1 MFPSSHCPQNDSKK
15 KKNGQNGFLGSKPEF
30 PLNSMKKPKKRQDL
44 KGKSQTKFEEFLEME
59 KASSVFSAE
68 EDAKTLRRLAKQLKV
83 KNGMLGDDD
92 DGLNSLFE
100 GLPSGRDVLCVES
113 VSDHTKEYADE
124 ESLKVDPVPSNEKS
138 KKHKKGKMMLDISE
152 KRLKEENTAE
162 MDGGDTKKHSVLLP
176 EEEPCVGLPALDATV
191 KYVAPHIRASQGG
204 ESEELSQVRRRIRGL
219 LNRLSES
226 NVESITGEVAT
237 IFRSIGRSVACQ
249 IIGDE
254 VLASCSGGPRGN
266 EQYAAVLQLL
276 LESMACLV
284 GIDFSARLLASLAK
298 SFEEEY
304 LKDDNLSLRNL
315 TLLLSYLCIFGICS
329 SDLIYDFLL
338 VLSKR
343 LTELDVS
350 TILTLLQCCGMKLRD
365 AKSKINSKRM
375 EFMLETI
382 CDIKNN
388 KKRPKEDSAQHTR
401 IKKWLQKLRVEDI
414 LLRGLKWG
422 KLLDPEKKGQWWL
435 SGEIASTADN
445 VEDVA
450 VTINKEILETQ
461 KLVQLAA
468 SQRMNTDIR
477 RAIFCIIMSGEDYV
491 DAFEKILRLDL
502 SGKQDREVMR
512 VLVDCCLQEKVFNKY
527 YTVLASKLCS
537 HDKNHKFSLQYCLWD
552 HFKELESMELHQS
565 VNLARFVAEMISSF
579 TLSLSLLKTVDLMD
593 LKQLTPKRIM
603 HFRIL
608 FETIFENSNAL
619 VWNIFTRLAVIPE
632 LDILRDGIQYFIKQY
647 VMASNS
653 KKSLAQKFKIALK
666 KHLLMGMMPPRF
678 GLGFRF
684 VLLLR
689 NGRPARTPRDHC
701 FNALPF
707 LLRRPISYGGW
718 RGVSGYAVEQF
729 SDDEYECDFEE
740 QKPSSS
746 VANIDEWRWKL
757 SLLLRNTQEQEIIS
771 RDKRDRRDYEQ
782 ISNLAKRMGLYSELY
797 GKVVV
802 ASKVPLPNY
811 RPDLDEKRPQ
821 REVVIPLSLQ
831 RRVEDVNL
839 DENQEFLVDD
849 SVMEKILQRKSSRM
863 RNLQRS
869 WQESPEGVKML
880 HFRKSLPAYKEK
892 EKLLSAIA
900 RNQVIIISG
909 KLVVKRVSA
918 ERGENLGE
926 SVGYKVRLEGM
937 KGKNTHLLFCTSGI
951 LLRRLLGD
959 RNLNGI
965 THVFVDEIH
974 ERGMNEGAH
983 FFLKN
988 RKITFLIVIES
999 FATLN
1004 AELFSNF
1011 FGGAPTIHI
1020 PGFTYPVRAHFLE
1033 DVLEKTGYK
1042 LTSFNQIDDYG
1053 QEKLWKTQRQ
1063 LMPRKRKNQIT
1074 ALVEDALKISSFESY
1089 SSRARDSLASWS
1101 PDCIGFNLIEAVL
1114 CHLCRKERPGAVLV
1128 FMTGWDDISCLRDQ
1142 LKAHP
1147 LLGDPNRVL
1156 LLTCHGSMATSEQKL
1171 IFEKAPPNV
1180 RKIVLATNMAE
1191 ASITINDIVF
1201 VVDCGKAKET
1211 TYDAL
1216 NNTPCLLPSWISKAS
1231 AQQRRGRAGRVQ
1243 PGECYHLYPRCVYDA
1258 FAEYQLPELLRTPL
1272 NSLCLQI
1279 KSLQLGTIGD
1289 FLSAALQPPE
1299 PLAVQNAIE
1308 FLKMIGA
1315 LDDKENLTN
1324 LGRFLSMLPVDP
1336 KLGKMLIM
1344 GAVFHC
1350 LDPILTVVSGL
1361 SVRDPFLLP
1370 QDKKDLAGT
1379 AKSRFSAKDYSD
1391 HMALVRAYEGWK
1403 DADREGS
1410 ASQYCWRN
1418 FLSPQTLQAINSLRK
1433 QFHFIL
1439 KDAGLLNADLGTNNS
1454 LSCNQSLVRAIIC
1467 SGLFPGIS
1475 SVVHREKSM
1484 SFKTLNDGQVLLYA
1498 NSVNAR
1504 YQTIPYPWLVF
1515 GEKVKVNTVFIRDST
1530 GVSDSILILF
1540 GGALTKGEMAG
1551 HLKMLDGYLDFFMDP
1566 SLAECFWNLKNE
1578 LDRLLQRKI
1587 YVKGGLYLAEAKRAR
1602 ISSNESDKKNFLK
1615 DGMNPKSLLQTLL
1628 MRAGHTPP
1636 KYKTKHLKTNE
1647 FRAIV
1652 EFKGMQFVG
1661 KPKKNKQLAERDA
1674 AIEALAWLTHTSD
1687 TSHQDD
1693 DDDSPIDITDNMLK
1707 LLHRKRGGS

>member
-1 MFPSSHCPQNDSKK
+1 
-15 KKNGQNGFLGSKPEF
+15 
-30 PLNSMKKPKKRQDL
+30 
-44 KGKSQTKFEEFLEME
+44 
-59 KASSVFSAE
+59 
-68 EDAKTLRRLAKQLKV
+68 
-83 KNGMLGDDD
+83 
-92 DGLNSLFE
+92 
-100 GLPSGRDVLCVES
+100 
-113 VSDHTKEYADE
+113 
-124 ESLKVDPVPSNEKS
+124 
-138 KKHKKGKMMLDISE
+138 
-152 KRLKEENTAE
+152 
-162 MDGGDTKKHSVLLP
+162 
-176 EEEPCVGLPALDATV
+176 
-191 KYVAPHIRASQGG
+191 
-204 ESEELSQVRRRIRGL
+204 
-219 LNRLSES
+219 
-226 NVESITGEVAT
+226 
-237 IFRSIGRSVACQ
+237 
-249 IIGDE
+249 
-254 VLASCSGGPRGN
+254 
-266 EQYAAVLQLL
+266 
-276 LESMACLV
+276 
-284 GIDFSARLLASLAK
+284 
-298 SFEEEY
+298 
-304 LKDDNLSLRNL
+304 
-315 TLLLSYLCIFGICS
+315 
-329 SDLIYDFLL
+329 
-338 VLSKR
+338 
-343 LTELDVS
+343 
-350 TILTLLQCCGMKLRD
+350 
-365 AKSKINSKRM
+365 
-375 EFMLETI
+375 
-382 CDIKNN
+382 
-388 KKRPKEDSAQHTR
+388 
-401 IKKWLQKLRVEDI
+401 
-414 LLRGLKWG
+414 
-422 KLLDPEKKGQWWL
+422 
-435 SGEIASTADN
+435 
-445 VEDVA
+445 
-450 VTINKEILETQ
+450 
-461 KLVQLAA
+461 
-468 SQRMNTDIR
+468 
-477 RAIFCIIMSGEDYV
+477 
-491 DAFEKILRLDL
+491 
-502 SGKQDREVMR
+502 
-512 VLVDCCLQEKVFNKY
+512 
-527 YTVLASKLCS
+527 
-537 HDKNHKFSLQYCLWD
+537 
-552 HFKELESMELHQS
+552 
-565 VNLARFVAEMISSF
+565 MI
-579 TLSLSLLKTVDLMD
+579 
-593 LKQLTPKRIM
+593 
-603 HFRIL
+603 
-608 FETIFENSNAL
+608 
-619 VWNIFTRLAVIPE
+619 
-632 LDILRDGIQYFIKQY
+632 
-647 VMASNS
+647 
-653 KKSLAQKFKIALK
+653 
-666 KHLLMGMMPPRF
+666 PPRLGLGF
-678 GLGFRF
+678 GLG
-684 VLLLR
+684 LLLWK
-689 NGRPARTPRDHC
+689 GRPARRTNDHC
-701 FNALPF
+701 FNVLPF
-707 LLRRPISYGGW
+707 LLRRSISFGGW
-718 RGVSGYAVEQF
+718 RGFSGYSVEQF
-729 SDDEYECDFEE
+729 SDDEYECEFED

-757 SLLLRNTQEQEIIS
+757 SLLLRNAEEQEIIS

-802 ASKVPLPNY
+802 ASKEPLPNY
-811 RPDLDEKRPQ
+811 RPDLDDKRPQ

-831 RRVEDVNL
+831 RRVEGLLEEYLDRFQLTFGKSRGDMGADSSIQNVEDVSP
-839 DENQEFLVDD
+839 DENQESFVDD

-880 HFRKSLPAYKEK
+880 NFRKSLPAYKEK

-909 KLVVKRVSA
+909 ETGCGKTTQLPQYVLESEIESGRGAFCSIICTQPRRISAMAVAERVSA
-918 ERGENLGE
+918 ERGENLGG

-974 ERGMNEGAH
+974 ERGMNED
-983 FFLKN
+983 FL
-988 RKITFLIVIES
+988 LIVLKDLLPRRRDLRLILMS
-999 FATLN
+999 ATLN
-1004 AELFSNF
+1004 AELFSNY
-1011 FGGAPTIHI
+1011 FGGAPTMHI

-1053 QEKLWKTQRQ
+1053 QEKMWKTQRQ
-1063 LMPRKRKNQIT
+1063 LIPRKRKNQIT
-1074 ALVEDALKISSFESY
+1074 ALVEDALKMSSFENY

-1101 PDCIGFNLIEAVL
+1101 PDCIGFNLIEAAL
-1114 CHLCRKERPGAVLV
+1114 CHICRKERPGAVLV
-1128 FMTGWDDISCLRDQ
+1128 FMTGWDDINCLRDQ

-1171 IFEKAPPNV
+1171 IFEKPPPNV

-1231 AQQRRGRAGRVQ
+1231 ARQRRGRAGRVQ
-1243 PGECYHLYPRCVYDA
+1243 PGECYHLFPKCVYDA

-1279 KSLQLGTIGD
+1279 KSLQLGTVGE

-1299 PLAVQNAIE
+1299 PRAVHNAVE
-1308 FLKMIGA
+1308 LLKMIGA

-1336 KLGKMLIM
+1336 KLGKMLVM
-1344 GAVFHC
+1344 GAIFHC

-1403 DADREGS
+1403 DAEREGS
-1410 ASQYCWRN
+1410 AYEYCWRN
-1418 FLSPQTLQAINSLRK
+1418 FLSAQTLQAINSLRK

-1439 KDAGLLNADLGTNNS
+1439 KDAGLLNADLAINNS

-1467 SGLFPGIS
+1467 SGLFPGIT

-1484 SFKTLNDGQVLLYA
+1484 SFKTMDDGQVLLYA

-1540 GGALTKGEMAG
+1540 GGSLSKGEMAG

-1566 SLAECFWNLKNE
+1566 GLSECLWSLRIE
-1578 LDRLLQRKI
+1578 LDRLLRKKLEEPSFDI
-1587 YVKGGLYLAEAKRAR
+1587 HKEGKYLMLAVQELVAGDLCEGRFVFGRETKRAR
-1602 ISSNESDKKNFLK
+1602 TSSNNENGNKHRFLK

-1628 MRAGHTPP
+1628 MRAGHSPP

-1652 EFKGMQFVG
+1652 EFKGMRFVG

-1687 TSHQDD
+1687 NSHQDE
-1693 DDDSPIDITDNMLK
+1693 DDDSPLDITDNMLK
-1707 LLHRKRGGS
+1707 LLNRRRSRRRT